1 MYDDSEYL
9 VLRINKGHRKGYPF
23 DNFQEAFIKAIQVAE
38 ECAAD
43 EKFKDA
49 QVLVG
54 PWYDNEIDEE
64 AVNIT
69 ELKSDFFC
77 VLEDREACFETCNT
91 AWHICSGTYSNKC
104 VRENLEDPE
113 EGSIVPEDN
122 VIIYDEFDVVD
133 MVTDWRTLAVF
144 LANDSC
150 CGEFDADEV
159 YKTLGIAKYR
169 YLSENDE

>member
-49 QVLVG
+49 QILVG
-54 PWYDNEIDEE
+54 PWIDGEMDEE

-69 ELKSDFFC
+69 ELKSDFLY
-77 VLEDREACFETCNT
+77 VLENRAECFETCNS
-91 AWHICSGTYSNKC
+91 AWEICSGTYSNKC
-104 VRENLEDPE
+104 AVENVSDQE
-113 EGSIVPEDN
+113 ERIMAPEDT
-122 VIIYDEFDVVD
+122 VIAYDDFDVYD
-133 MVTDWRTLAVF
+133 MGTDWRTLAVF
-144 LANDSC
+144 LAGQSDL
-150 CGEFDADEV
+150 GEFDADEV
-159 YKTLGIAKYR
+159 CEILGIAGYR
-169 YLSENDE
+169 SLSENDE